1 MAQAALTSADIYAT
15 DGTIYIDFTQVDTPD
30 TSTGAV
36 ASDDASGAKVETN
49 KGGALYCLV
58 GTGGCSAGDFVS
70 ISTSATTGIRTAVKL
85 DTTDSGSTPKKGA
98 IAISAVAA
106 ASYGWFLFEDLN
118 QVPVNV
124 ANGVSSG
131 AALTTTATAGQL
143 GAGGDTVVGLL
154 TNEASGASGLTSC
167 SSIGAIGTNI

>member
-1 MAQAALTSADIYAT
+1 MTQAALTSADIFPT
-15 DGTIYIDFTQVDTPD
+15 DGTIYIDFTQVDVVD
-30 TSTGAV
+30 TDAGTTFT
-36 ASDDASGAKVETN
+36 DDPAGGVVQTN
-49 KGGALYCLV
+49 RGEAIYCKV
-58 GTGGCSAGDFVS
+58 GTGGCSAGDCME
-70 ISTSATTGIRTAVKL
+70 ISTSPTTGIRTATKQ
-85 DTTDSGSTPKKGA
+85 DTASSGSTPKSDA
-98 IAISAVAA
+98 IAISTALVDNYA
-106 ASYGWFLFEDLN
+106 WFLKANLN

>member
-1 MAQAALTSADIYAT
+1 MTQAALTSADIFPT
-15 DGTIYIDFTQVDTPD
+15 DGTIYIDFTQVDVVATGGTPP
-30 TSTGAV
+30 
-36 ASDDASGAKVETN
+36 DDAAGAKVETN
-49 KGGALYCLV
+49 KGGALYCKV

-98 IAISAVAA
+98 IAISTALVDNYA
-106 ASYGWFLFEDLN
+106 WFLFEDLN

-124 ANGVSSG
+124 ANSVSTATG
-131 AALTTTATAGQL
+131 LTTTATAGQL
-143 GAGGDTVVGLL
+143 GAGGDTVFGIL

-167 SSIGAIGTNI
+167 SSIGALGTNI